1 MMTVYV
7 YVMDTLAD
15 WELGYV
21 TAELYSK
28 RFFRVDAP
36 EVRVMTVGRTME
48 PIRTMGGLTV
58 LPDCTVNDIAVD
70 AQSVLLLPG
79 GNTWD
84 RPEQGAIIR
93 KAAELLS
100 AGATVCA
107 ICGATVA
114 LAGAGLLN
122 DRLHTS
128 NGEGFLDMMCP
139 GYRGQRHYVAAPSVA
154 DGNLITASGTGAL
167 LWAKQIIE
175 RLGVFRA
182 DTLEA
187 WYAYFSTGEARHFF
201 ALMQSLPERDAQ

>member
-1 MMTVYV
+1 M
-7 YVMDTLAD
+7 
-15 WELGYV
+15 
-21 TAELYSK
+21 
-28 RFFRVDAP
+28 
-36 EVRVMTVGRTME
+36 
-48 PIRTMGGLTV
+48 
-58 LPDCTVNDIAVD
+58 
-70 AQSVLLLPG
+70 LPG

-139 GYRGQRHYVAAPSVA
+139 GYKGQRHYVAAPSVA

-175 RLGVFRA
+175 RLGVPLFWKGQC
-182 DTLEA
+182 TV
-187 WYAYFSTGEARHFF
+187 SHG
-201 ALMQSLPERDAQ
+201 LPAEESSVKLINPLLTSR